1 MKIKKI
7 ISLCKT
13 AGQLILY
20 SDLKRDIQW
29 LSDGRAIYPL
39 IGCPKFDEDSF
50 CNTYEITDSQRKKI
64 AFRIDE
70 PLPLH
75 FNFNDTD
82 NYETETERMP
92 LSVTYSTYDA
102 VALKTQYGIE
112 FINRAHIH
120 PFGDYSVRDIIY
132 TLRTDES
139 GNTYFAVKCG
149 FMLIGILIPLKIIT
163 NTFIEELHA
172 FKNQIE
178 ITFYCNEHNQPD
190 NPQIEM
196 TEVTAD
202 DDEKE

>member
-20 SDLKRDIQW
+20 SDPERDIQW

-75 FNFNDTD
+75 FNFDDTD
-82 NYETETERMP
+82 DYETETERMP
-92 LSVTYSTYDA
+92 LSVTYSAYDA

-120 PFGDYSVRDIIY
+120 PFGDYSVRDIIF
-132 TLRTDES
+132 TLRTDET

-149 FMLIGILIPLKIIT
+149 FMLIGIVLPLKIIVKS
-163 NTFIEELHA
+163 FIDDL
-172 FKNQIE
+172 KNFERQVE
-178 ITFYCNEHNQPD
+178 VTFYNSKSE
-190 NPQIEM
+190 NPQLEM
-196 TEVTAD
+196 PEVNT
-202 DDEKE
+202 DDEED

>member
-20 SDLKRDIQW
+20 SDPERDIQW

-64 AFRIDE
+64 AFHIDE

-75 FNFNDTD
+75 FNFDDTD
-82 NYETETERMP
+82 NYETETERIP

-112 FINRAHIH
+112 FINRAHSH

-163 NTFIEELHA
+163 KTFIEELHA

-178 ITFYCNEHNQPD
+178 ITFYNNENNQPD

-196 TEVTAD
+196 IEVTAD

>member
-20 SDLKRDIQW
+20 SDPERDIQW

-75 FNFNDTD
+75 FNFDDTD

-149 FMLIGILIPLKIIT
+149 FMLIGIILPLKIIDKA
-163 NTFIEELHA
+163 FLAELKA
-172 FKNQIE
+172 FKTQVE
-178 ITFYCNEHNQPD
+178 ITLYNIENTKPE
-190 NPQIEM
+190 NSQIEM
-196 TEVTAD
+196 SEVVTDAEED
-202 DDEKE
+202 G

>member
-20 SDLKRDIQW
+20 SDPERDIQW

-64 AFRIDE
+64 AFHIDE

-75 FNFNDTD
+75 FNFDDTD
-82 NYETETERMP
+82 DYETETERMP

-149 FMLIGILIPLKIIT
+149 FMLIGIVLPLKIIVKSFIDDLK
-163 NTFIEELHA
+163 TFERQVEV
-172 FKNQIE
+172 
-178 ITFYCNEHNQPD
+178 TFYNNRSD
-190 NPQIEM
+190 NPQLEM
-196 TEVTAD
+196 PEVNT
-202 DDEKE
+202 DDEEDG

>member
-20 SDLKRDIQW
+20 SDPERDIQW

-75 FNFNDTD
+75 FNFDDTD
-82 NYETETERMP
+82 DYETETERIP

-120 PFGDYSVRDIIY
+120 PFGDYSVRDII
-132 TLRTDES
+132 
-139 GNTYFAVKCG
+139 
-149 FMLIGILIPLKIIT
+149 
-163 NTFIEELHA
+163 
-172 FKNQIE
+172 
-178 ITFYCNEHNQPD
+178 
-190 NPQIEM
+190 
-196 TEVTAD
+196 
-202 DDEKE
+202 